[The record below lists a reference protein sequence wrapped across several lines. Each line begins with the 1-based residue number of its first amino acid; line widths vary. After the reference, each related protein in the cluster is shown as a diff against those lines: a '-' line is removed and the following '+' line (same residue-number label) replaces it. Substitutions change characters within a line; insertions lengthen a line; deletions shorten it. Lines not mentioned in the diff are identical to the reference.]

1 MHHHEMRKPMKARD
15 SKRLSDSSISKWIK
29 QVRCDN
35 RIDLLMPHQSSLW
48 IVEALRK
55 KISTCR
61 EQNMPDV
68 NRLGEMASTFILSA
82 FSEFAYKRLIGNS
95 NLNLSSEVTEG
106 TPRLTVAGDGR
117 D

>member
-1 MHHHEMRKPMKARD
+1 
-15 SKRLSDSSISKWIK
+15 
-29 QVRCDN
+29 
-35 RIDLLMPHQSSLW
+35 
-48 IVEALRK
+48 
-55 KISTCR
+55 
-61 EQNMPDV
+61 MPDV